1 MTKPGF
7 YRGRRISEYIEQV
20 KSLKHNKEQ
29 DKAEDLLLNLVDVTE
44 KESKAT
50 GMGVAPWYYDE
61 LAKIYHE
68 QRNYQSEV
76 AILERFSRQ
85 RHAPGSSPSK
95 LIARLEKARQAAG
108 TRTDLLE
115 TSSKVEEEILKEF
128 AAWDEKR
135 ELQKKDDSSDD

>member
-1 MTKPGF
+1 MSSMTKPGF

-20 KSLKHNKEQ
+20 KSLKHNKEL
-29 DKAEDLLLNLVDVTE
+29 DKAEELLLNLVDATE

-50 GMGVAPWYYDE
+50 RMGVAPWYYDE

-68 QRNYQSEV
+68 
-76 AILERFSRQ
+76 RFSRQ

-95 LIARLEKARQAAG
+95 LVARLEKARQAIG

-115 TSSKVEEEILKEF
+115 TSSRVEEEILKEF

-135 ELQKKDDSSDD
+135 TTSGEKR